1 MPPFLASQHTT
12 SQLHSS
18 QHFTSENNSLVAQQS
33 CFSND
38 IEGKIIEYRVR
49 GVMTYCC
56 R

>member
-1 MPPFLASQHTT
+1 MPPFLASQQTT
-12 SQLHSS
+12 SQLQSS
-18 QHFTSENNSLVAQQS
+18 EHFASEKNSLVSQQS

-49 GVMTYCC
+49 GVMTCCC